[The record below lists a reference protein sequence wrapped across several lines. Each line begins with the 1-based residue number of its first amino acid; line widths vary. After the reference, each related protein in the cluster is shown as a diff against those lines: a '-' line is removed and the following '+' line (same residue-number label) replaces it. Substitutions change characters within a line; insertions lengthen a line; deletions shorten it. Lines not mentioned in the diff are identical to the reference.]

1 MEDTALRWDRTVGL
15 SLSEVLLLDNESAY
29 HGDPVQNHLTIDLS
43 LVRFLVGWKGS
54 IVYCAAD

>member
-29 HGDPVQNHLTIDLS
+29 HGDPVPNL
-43 LVRFLVGWKGS
+43 FN
-54 IVYCAAD
+54 Y